1 MGKVTLLRS
10 SLVAV
15 SLPSFLYCLR
25 ACQAKQNEE
34 SNLILR
40 RHHLFLLL
48 RPNKSLCV
56 WPWFAAALFIPPFLT
71 KKVQIPAWV
80 CLSLCVSLISS
91 VFVCNSQ
98 LCPARSRQYL
108 FKYFSSPIIRL
119 FPFSPFFCVLFRQKL
134 QSSDARSSFSLC
146 YSL

>member
-15 SLPSFLYCLR
+15 SFPSFLYCLR

-48 RPNKSLCV
+48 RRPNKSLCV

-71 KKVQIPAWV
+71 KKSRYPRECVFLFVSHLSAP
-80 CLSLCVSLISS
+80 SLCVTLN
-91 VFVCNSQ
+91 CR
-98 LCPARSRQYL
+98 ARSRQYL

-146 YSL
+146 HSL